1 MAFLRLYSPFVSL
14 LDVGVPLPADFAQNI
29 HFRLVRSGL
38 LLQNIVSKWLIDK
51 LLKINYLRCS
61 LFSRLFGVLTLF
73 YRVGWVVS
81 ATLASG
87 VLVGK

>member
-1 MAFLRLYSPFVSL
+1 MWVYPFLRILRKIFISGWL
-14 LDVGVPLPADFAQNI
+14 GLD
-29 HFRLVRSGL
+29 